1 MLTASALHERSAHG
15 SALLSVGTQDDADL
29 DLVARMKCGDEQALG
44 ALYDRWVDK
53 VYSIASHLVA
63 DSDGAEEVVEQTFSQ
78 VWRDAHRFDRSRGSV
93 GSWIIAIARSESLTR
108 RRNFARAARH
118 DQLRAEYSINKA

>member
-1 MLTASALHERSAHG
+1 MLTISALHERSART

-29 DLVARMKCGDEQALG
+29 ALVARIQSGDERALG

-63 DSDGAEEVVEQTFSQ
+63 DSDGAEEVVEQTFSH
-78 VWRDAHRFDRSRGSV
+78 VWRDARQFDRSRGSV
-93 GSWIIAIARSESLTR
+93 GAWIIVIARSESLTR
-108 RRNFARAARH
+108 RRSFA
-118 DQLRAEYSINKA
+118 